1 MIRNQPKFKFIYL
14 LLDLNILVGSF
25 ILCIT
30 FVIPKFW
37 YFQKHNFDYYYSYF
51 SLLIM
56 VLVIYIFCF
65 IYNNLYKRNII
76 LSKTYQIYLLLKSLI
91 ISGILCFLIIAIY
104 NVNFFA
110 WRGKDLILLFFLC
123 NIPLF
128 LLSRLIIAKGIF
140 IFFAKRNV
148 FKRNLLIVGGDQA
161 GRKVFKSLSRDKVSD
176 INIVGFMDDYKDEGK
191 IIHENFRNLGKLN
204 QIEKIINEHKVDEIL
219 IAIDNIPYERMI
231 FILEKCLQF
240 NKVVRI
246 YSNFFQVLA
255 KKISVEYY
263 SNIPIIILEQFS
275 LQDITWFTKR
285 IIDIFVALFL
295 IIILSPLFVIISI
308 GIKVSSKGP
317 VIFKQTRIGKNGRP
331 FEFYKFRSM
340 YTDNDDTEHQE
351 FVKNVWFQTK
361 NRFDNIEKEKI
372 YRMTND
378 PRVFK
383 FGKFIRKNSLDEL
396 PQLFNVIKGDMSLV
410 GPRPCMPF
418 EWEMYE
424 EWHKNRINILPGCT
438 GLWQAL
444 GRATVSFEEMV
455 IIDLYYISNM
465 TLLLD
470 LKIIINTVPVILF
483 GKGGY

>member
-1 MIRNQPKFKFIYL
+1 MIRNQPKYKFVYL
-14 LLDLNILVGSF
+14 LLDLNILVVSF
-25 ILCIT
+25 ILCVT

-37 YFQKHNFDYYYSYF
+37 YFQNHNFDYYYSYF

-65 IYNNLYKRNII
+65 IYNDLYKRNII
-76 LSKTYQIYLLLKSLI
+76 LSKTHQIYLLLKSLI
-91 ISGILCFLIIAIY
+91 ISGILCFVIIAIY
-104 NVNFFA
+104 NANFFA
-110 WRGKDLILLFFLC
+110 WRGKDFILLFLLF

-128 LLSRLIIAKGIF
+128 LISRLIIANRIF
-140 IFFAKRNV
+140 IFFVKRNV

-161 GRKVFKSLSRDKVSD
+161 GKKVFKSLSRDKVSD

-191 IIHENFRNLGKLN
+191 IIHENFRNLGKLD
-204 QIEKIINEHKVDEIL
+204 QIGKIIKKHKVNEIL
-219 IAIDNIPYERMI
+219 IAIDYIPYERMI

-240 NKVVRI
+240 KKVVRI

-255 KKISVEYY
+255 TKIRVEYY
-263 SNIPIIILEQFS
+263 SNIPVIILEQFS
-275 LQDITWFTKR
+275 LQDITWFIKR
-285 IIDIFVALFL
+285 IIDISVALFL
-295 IIILSPLFVIISI
+295 IIILSPLFLIISI

-317 VIFKQTRIGKNGRP
+317 AIFKQTRIGKKGRP

-351 FVKNVWFQTK
+351 FVKNVWFQKSRT
-361 NRFDNIEKEKI
+361 NILENEKI

-396 PQLFNVIKGDMSLV
+396 PQLFNVIKGEMSLV

-418 EWEMYE
+418 EWEMYK

-444 GRATVSFEEMV
+444 GRANVSFEEMV
-455 IIDLYYISNM
+455 ILDLYYMSNM

-470 LKIIINTVPVILF
+470 LKIIINTIPVILF